1 MTLNKVAKNVFV
13 KLAFKTFLLMYQKA
27 FSDHSVYTAYGL
39 QRDNPPAWE
48 FITIL
53 FLVKKRVG
61 TYKKRSV
68 FSENWRSIYTFRELY
83 DIKNYD
89 PRDRDDHFCPEC
101 QIGRDILKA
110 NPDLAELASRWQ
122 FEGDEYQ
129 VRFDLLAKY
138 LVEKGSSFD
147 DHFTGQADS
156 CGICHIDYKYIIK

>member
-1 MTLNKVAKNVFV
+1 MGKWTGISWGSRLRTQARGLGIFR
-13 KLAFKTFLLMYQKA
+13 FFGQKIE
-27 FSDHSVYTAYGL
+27 SERIRND
-39 QRDNPPAWE
+39 R
-48 FITIL
+48 L
-53 FLVKKRVG
+53 FR
-61 TYKKRSV
+61 
-68 FSENWRSIYTFRELY
+68 ENWRSFFVQALNFRELY
-83 DIKNYD
+83 DLKNYD

-156 CGICHIDYKYIIK
+156 CGICHIDYKYIIKLETLHEG

>member
-1 MTLNKVAKNVFV
+1 MQDF
-13 KLAFKTFLLMYQKA
+13 
-27 FSDHSVYTAYGL
+27 
-39 QRDNPPAWE
+39 
-48 FITIL
+48 
-53 FLVKKRVG
+53 KKRAGGLGIFRFLAKKLSRNVLETISFFG
-61 TYKKRSV
+61 KIDVPYKIRV
-68 FSENWRSIYTFRELY
+68 LY

-156 CGICHIDYKYIIK
+156 CGICHIDYKYIIKLETLHEG